1 MILSLSRSLV
11 LSLIL
16 FLFFFPKNPNEETA
30 ELAGSGTRAY
40 RCRGEHTKRSA
51 ELHGRLQLP
60 ERKEKQQWS
69 DSRSK
74 RRRKKG
80 EKKRK
85 KKTERIKTALA
96 EALRLSSAPNSGFGI
111 RKTVQRKDV
120 QRGRMRDT
128 TMAQKLPRG
137 AQDFVGDDGSRT
149 IAATTFARSR
159 VRSRGSHSYVM
170 LETFFLKKIQ
180 ITL

>member
-16 FLFFFPKNPNEETA
+16 FLFLFPKNPNEETA
-30 ELAGSGTRAY
+30 ELAGLGSRAY
-40 RCRGEHTKRSA
+40 RCRGEHQKISRAPRTLAASGEKRKTTM
-51 ELHGRLQLP
+51 ERLKKQKK
-60 ERKEKQQWS
+60 KEKG
-69 DSRSK
+69 R
-74 RRRKKG
+74 G
-80 EKKRK
+80 G

-96 EALRLSSAPNSGFGI
+96 EALRLSSAPNNGFGI

-137 AQDFVGDDGSRT
+137 ALKTSCE
-149 IAATTFARSR
+149 TTGRGRRRRRRSH
-159 VRSRGSHSYVM
+159 V
-170 LETFFLKKIQ
+170 LECVLEAPI
-180 ITL
+180 LM

>member
-1 MILSLSRSLV
+1 
-11 LSLIL
+11 
-16 FLFFFPKNPNEETA
+16 
-30 ELAGSGTRAY
+30 
-40 RCRGEHTKRSA
+40 
-51 ELHGRLQLP
+51 LQLP

-80 EKKRK
+80 GGGGG

-96 EALRLSSAPNSGFGI
+96 EALRLSSAPNNGFGI

-128 TMAQKLPRG
+128 TMAQKLSARSSRLRARRRDEDDG
-137 AQDFVGDDGSRT
+137 GDDVRTFSSAFSRLP
-149 IAATTFARSR
+149 FLCD
-159 VRSRGSHSYVM
+159 VGN
-170 LETFFLKKIQ
+170 FFLKNNFKSLYIFFLNH
-180 ITL
+180 IY

>member
-30 ELAGSGTRAY
+30 ELAGLGTRAY
-40 RCRGEHTKRSA
+40 RCRGEHQKISRAPRTLAASGEKRKTTM
-51 ELHGRLQLP
+51 
-60 ERKEKQQWS
+60 ERFKKQ
-69 DSRSK
+69 
-74 RRRKKG
+74 KKKGKGG

-85 KKTERIKTALA
+85 KKRERIKTALA
-96 EALRLSSAPNSGFGI
+96 EALRLSSAPNNGFGI

-128 TMAQKLPRG
+128 TIAQKLPRG
-137 AQDFVGDDGSRT
+137 AQDFVGDDGTRT
-149 IAATTFARSR
+149 TAATTFARSR

-170 LETFFLKKIQ
+170 LETFF
-180 ITL
+180 